1 MLCAATTAAPACSA
15 GVDMQTLLPP
25 GASTALTVGAITT
38 TSVALA
44 WTPPTVA
51 GDPPATTGAA
61 CVAAGAPCGAPR
73 LGNAPDPAVGMTTA
87 TVTNLP
93 SGTPVTCYAVAA
105 NSQGTACSDAVDVTT
120 LAPPSL
126 PRDVALAAT
135 PGQYDLAFTWLPPV
149 SAGIPTAVLGVTCV
163 AAGAPCTA
171 PPAGAGP
178 TPAVG
183 LTAGAVLGLTSN
195 TTYSCYAT
203 ASNAATPP
211 SAPVCSPPLT
221 ATTAFNATRIN
232 VAPGPPAGVA
242 AAPLSAAA
250 VNVSWTPTFPG
261 IPAATYDAVC
271 VSQGQPCTAA
281 PAGAGAA
288 AGVTSATVDGLA
300 VGTGYARAAT
310 VTPVCSA
317 GVDVSTWTPPGAPT
331 ALALVSVNDTAVTLA
346 WALPSPPGLPVAAIA
361 ATCVAS
367 GSPCTA
373 AAVGVAP
380 PPAAG
385 ATLALVTALPPRT
398 ALSCYAVATNPVPAT
413 VCSSPLSVTTWAAPG
428 PATDVTAA
436 PLTTQS
442 VTVSWGAAAPP
453 GEPLPTTYRPLCVA
467 AGAPCSAAPVA
478 VGAPSTT
485 APPASAT
492 VGGAAMAPLATYT
505 CYVVTSNAVGPAAAA
520 CSAGADV
527 TTYSLPVCVVGVGGG
542 GGTPRSLRPT
552 APPPP
557 RATLSL
563 TLDIPH
569 TQGRPPAPTITAD
582 NITATSIT
590 ATWNATL
597 TPPGSPPPTLGLT
610 CRVGS
615 NTPCTPPGDGTP
627 TPPTVGATTG
637 TVIGLSG
644 ATTYTCYVFAMTS
657 ATAPPTT
664 RCSAPTVT
672 RTWTAPSGLAAPTDV
687 RLQWAQPTQIG
698 TPATALGV
706 ARGAPCTAVRAG
718 TVPPPAIGASLA
730 TVTGLAPA
738 SNFTCYTIAT
748 SIAVGAPVCSAAGL
762 SVDTPSGSGAPTGLA
777 LTRAGVNELEFGW
790 SLPATPPP
798 GAEYAL
804 NCGPQGAS
812 CADVVAL
819 GLNTPTPISP
829 GFPGRPPQQQPG
841 LTAGTVTWLGAGTLY
856 TCYAF
861 ENSTAASACST
872 A

>member
-1 MLCAATTAAPACSA
+1 ML
-15 GVDMQTLLPP
+15 
-25 GASTALTVGAITT
+25 
-38 TSVALA
+38 
-44 WTPPTVA
+44 W
-51 GDPPATTGAA
+51 
-61 CVAAGAPCGAPR
+61 
-73 LGNAPDPAVGMTTA
+73 
-87 TVTNLP
+87 
-93 SGTPVTCYAVAA
+93 
-105 NSQGTACSDAVDVTT
+105 
-120 LAPPSL
+120 
-126 PRDVALAAT
+126 
-135 PGQYDLAFTWLPPV
+135 
-149 SAGIPTAVLGVTCV
+149 
-163 AAGAPCTA
+163 
-171 PPAGAGP
+171 
-178 TPAVG
+178 
-183 LTAGAVLGLTSN
+183 
-195 TTYSCYAT
+195 
-203 ASNAATPP
+203 
-211 SAPVCSPPLT
+211 
-221 ATTAFNATRIN
+221 
-232 VAPGPPAGVA
+232 
-242 AAPLSAAA
+242 
-250 VNVSWTPTFPG
+250 
-261 IPAATYDAVC
+261 
-271 VSQGQPCTAA
+271 
-281 PAGAGAA
+281 
-288 AGVTSATVDGLA
+288 
-300 VGTGYARAAT
+300 
-310 VTPVCSA
+310 
-317 GVDVSTWTPPGAPT
+317 
-331 ALALVSVNDTAVTLA
+331 
-346 WALPSPPGLPVAAIA
+346 
-361 ATCVAS
+361 
-367 GSPCTA
+367 
-373 AAVGVAP
+373 
-380 PPAAG
+380 
-385 ATLALVTALPPRT
+385 
-398 ALSCYAVATNPVPAT
+398 
-413 VCSSPLSVTTWAAPG
+413 
-428 PATDVTAA
+428 
-436 PLTTQS
+436 
-442 VTVSWGAAAPP
+442 
-453 GEPLPTTYRPLCVA
+453 
-467 AGAPCSAAPVA
+467 
-478 VGAPSTT
+478 
-485 APPASAT
+485 
-492 VGGAAMAPLATYT
+492 
-505 CYVVTSNAVGPAAAA
+505 
-520 CSAGADV
+520 
-527 TTYSLPVCVVGVGGG
+527 GGG
-542 GGTPRSLRPT
+542 GGGDITRSLRHT